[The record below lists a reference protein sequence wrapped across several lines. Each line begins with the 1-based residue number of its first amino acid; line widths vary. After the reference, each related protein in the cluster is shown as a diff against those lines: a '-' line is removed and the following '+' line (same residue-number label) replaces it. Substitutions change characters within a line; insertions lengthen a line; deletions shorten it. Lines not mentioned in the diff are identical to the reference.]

1 MPEGQELQKPPLHV
15 VLTQDR
21 KLPRGIQL
29 SSRKLFSAQ
38 HAISINSASAVLYSP
53 PPGLDSLVSSA
64 ITQSQGIFPGSV
76 SSNTLDIS
84 SAITQGI
91 FPGPVSS
98 NTLDIL
104 NSTVAV
110 SLNNVNSEL
119 HNIPCLALHIWLQK
133 SIRIGDFPVQLFA
146 DWVRMMP
153 VLAQRVQVEA
163 GRCDVSTLLKLIRN
177 NLLE

>member
-1 MPEGQELQKPPLHV
+1 MWMPEGQELQKPPLHV

-38 HAISINSASAVLYSP
+38 NATSI
-53 PPGLDSLVSSA
+53 
-64 ITQSQGIFPGSV
+64 
-76 SSNTLDIS
+76 
-84 SAITQGI
+84 
-91 FPGPVSS
+91 
-98 NTLDIL
+98 
-104 NSTVAV
+104 
-110 SLNNVNSEL
+110 NSEL

-133 SIRIGDFPVQLFA
+133 SSRIGDFPVQLFA

-153 VLAQRVQVEA
+153 VLAQRVQIEA